1 MKKRFKVEG
10 MSCNHCKMA
19 VTKALLANDEI
30 TDVKVDLESKTV
42 EIECDSNLSM
52 DKIKRII
59 DEAGYSVID

>member
-1 MKKRFKVEG
+1 MKKSFKVEG

-19 VTKALLANDEI
+19 VKKALLANGKI

-42 EIECDSNLSM
+42 EIECDSSLSM
-52 DKIKRII
+52 DKVKTII